1 MSSASRP
8 LGVVSLLVAT
18 SAWGSLFLVSQQV
31 LGRLDP
37 LWYTLARYTVAAL
50 LLGALL
56 AGRGAAPWQALRRAG
71 PALALHGALGFG
83 VFSVMVLAGLARSA
97 PAHGAIIMA
106 TMPLTT
112 QALRWALDGQRPRAS
127 ALPIA
132 VLALAG
138 VALAA
143 GLLHGGPAG
152 AADTAFGDALMLAG
166 TLGWVLYTRGAA
178 RFPKL
183 DALEYSA
190 LTVIA
195 AWPLLLAAALLASA
209 FGLAT
214 LPGAPALQATWQA
227 LLYVGVLPSAVA
239 VLAFNHGVRT
249 LGPVTGT
256 AFLNFVP
263 VSALLMSMALGHPPA
278 AHELAGMAM
287 VIGALLWHTA
297 ASAAAPARAMVQS
310 GPRLSTRPCSP

>member
-1 MSSASRP
+1 MSSPSRP
-8 LGVVSLLVAT
+8 LGIASLLVAT
-18 SAWGSLFLVSQQV
+18 SAWGSLFLVSPAV
-31 LGRLDP
+31 LGHVDA
-37 LWYTLARYTVAAL
+37 LWYTVARYAVAGLLLAL
-50 LLGALL
+50 LLLP
-56 AGRGAAPWQALRRAG
+56 RGAAPWQALRRDA
-71 PALALHGALGFG
+71 PALALRGVLGFG

-112 QALRWALDGQRPRAS
+112 QALRWALDGQRPRGS

-132 VLALAG
+132 AMALGG
-138 VALAA
+138 VALAS
-143 GLLHGGPAG
+143 GLLSGG
-152 AADTAFGDALMLAG
+152 AAADRHTAFGDLLMLAG

-178 RFPKL
+178 RFPAF
-183 DALEYSA
+183 DALQYSA

-195 AWPLLLAAALLASA
+195 SWPLLLGAALLASA
-209 FGLAT
+209 FGWVS
-214 LPGAPALQATWQA
+214 LPGAPALHATWHA

-263 VSALLMSMALGHPPA
+263 VSALLMGLALGRPPA
-278 AHELAGMAM
+278 AHELAGMAL
-287 VIGALLWHTA
+287 VIAALLWHTA
-297 ASAAAPARAMVQS
+297 AAAAPARPVVQS
-310 GPRLSTRPCSP
+310 GLRPSSRPCHP

>member
-8 LGVVSLLVAT
+8 LGVASLLVAT

-37 LWYTLARYTVAAL
+37 LWYTVARYTVAGL

-56 AGRGAAPWQALRRAG
+56 AWRGGAPWQSLRRDA
-71 PALALHGALGFG
+71 PALALHGVLGFG

-112 QALRWALDGQRPRAS
+112 QALRWGLDGQRPRAS

-132 VLALAG
+132 ALALAG
-138 VALAA
+138 VALAS
-143 GLLHGGPAG
+143 GLLHAGPA
-152 AADTAFGDALMLAG
+152 AEAHTAFGDALMLAG

-178 RFPKL
+178 RFPQL
-183 DALEYSA
+183 DALGYSA

-195 AWPLLLAAALLASA
+195 AWPWLLAAALVASA
-209 FGLAT
+209 FGWVAL
-214 LPGAPALQATWQA
+214 PALPTLQSLWQA

-249 LGPVTGT
+249 LGPVSGT

-263 VSALLMSMALGHPPA
+263 VSALLMGMALGHRPA

-297 ASAAAPARAMVQS
+297 AAAGPVRAMVQS
-310 GPRLSTRPCSP
+310 GPRLSTRPCNP